1 MEPSHT
7 ITLLDLDVSVA
18 INGGIG
24 FGLLLLVLL
33 GDLRRTTLCVELLG
47 GSRLFLRLGT
57 TMLGCPGFEGRGSR
71 DRIDGQRGVE
81 YLGGSL
87 HLLVL
92 FRLTIEQPNQVL
104 CRCIRL
110 DLRQALRHL
119 RLCLLEEV
127 YPLRQLRHCPLS
139 VSATRATCKEQ
150 DTRRYGCN
158 D

>member
-1 MEPSHT
+1 MKPGHT
-7 ITLLDLDVSVA
+7 ITLFDLDVSIA
-18 INGGIG
+18 LDGGIG

-47 GSRLFLRLGT
+47 GSRLFLRLGA

-71 DRIDGQRGVE
+71 DRINGLCGVE

-92 FRLTIEQPNQVL
+92 YRLTIEQPNQVL
-104 CRCIRL
+104 CCCIRL

-119 RLCLLEEV
+119 RLRLLEEV
-127 YPLRQLRHCPLS
+127 YPLRQLRHRLLS

-150 DTRRYGCN
+150 GTRRDARN

>member
-1 MEPSHT
+1 MKPGHT
-7 ITLLDLDVSVA
+7 ITLFDLDVSIA
-18 INGGIG
+18 LDGGIG
-24 FGLLLLVLL
+24 FGMLLLVLL

-47 GSRLFLRLGT
+47 GSRLFLRLGAT
-57 TMLGCPGFEGRGSR
+57 VLGCPGFEGRGSR
-71 DRIDGQRGVE
+71 DRINGLCGVE

-92 FRLTIEQPNQVL
+92 YRLTIEQPNQVL
-104 CRCIRL
+104 CCCIRL

-119 RLCLLEEV
+119 RLRLLEEV
-127 YPLRQLRHCPLS
+127 YPLRQLRHRLLS

-150 DTRRYGCN
+150 GTRRYGCN